1 MVKVGIRARANSQK
15 KSSEVVEMATKTK
28 SQMIHDRL
36 GHPVIDSDG
45 HWREFEPIA
54 LDYLKETA
62 GAKAVERWT
71 SRVRALGEGD
81 FAKMS
86 VEQRLD
92 RRASQPA
99 WWGMPVKNTL
109 DVATSFIPRLMH
121 DRLEQ
126 MGLDFAI
133 LYPTHCQLFAPY
145 LGDEELRR
153 AGCHAFNRYAVETWA
168 EYADRVTPI
177 GAVPMHT
184 PEEAIA
190 ELEHCKAIGIKAVAL
205 GSLMRRSIP
214 EAERMG
220 VSRRHA
226 CWLDVLGID
235 SLYDYDPVWRKCE
248 ELGYAVTFHSAA
260 SNFGLRNSISNFVYN
275 HIGHFG
281 EAGNAVAKALVIGG
295 VTYRFPRLRF
305 AFLEGG
311 VAWGCGLLADLVSH
325 WEKRSGKAIREL
337 DPSQLDRARLADLF
351 RQYGGERMT
360 ERFAEFDQLMLKGG
374 MGHAAPDQLDDF
386 AAAHIG
392 RKADLR
398 DRFVPNFFF
407 GCESDDP
414 TVTYAFSP
422 ANPFRAKLGAV
433 LSSDISHFDVP
444 DMTQVL
450 EEAWELVAEKGMS
463 EEDFSAFTFGN
474 AVNLWTGLNPR
485 FFDGTAVEKAVRQK
499 VETASAMP
507 PSAATS

>member
-1 MVKVGIRARANSQK
+1 
-15 KSSEVVEMATKTK
+15 MATKSK
-28 SQMIHDRL
+28 SQMIHARL

-62 GAKAVERWT
+62 GAKAVERWS
-71 SRVRALGEGD
+71 SRVRFLSEAD
-81 FAKMS
+81 FTKLTVA
-86 VEQRLD
+86 QRLD

-109 DVATSFIPRLMH
+109 DVATSFLPRLMH
-121 DRLEQ
+121 ERLEQ

-145 LGDEELRR
+145 IGDEELRR
-153 AGCHAFNRYAVETWA
+153 AGCHAFNRYAAETWA
-168 EYADRVTPI
+168 DYSDRVAPI
-177 GAVPMHT
+177 GAIPMHT

-190 ELEHCKAIGIKAVAL
+190 ELEHCKTIGIKAVAL
-205 GSLMRRSIP
+205 GSLIRRSIP
-214 EAERMG
+214 EAERLG
-220 VSRRHA
+220 VSRRYA

-235 SLYDYDPVWRKCE
+235 SVYDYDPVWRKCE
-248 ELGYAVTFHSAA
+248 ELGYPVTFHSAA

-295 VTYRFPRLRF
+295 VTYRFPRLKF

-311 VAWGCGLLADLVSH
+311 VAWGCSLLADLLSH
-325 WEKRSGKAIREL
+325 WEKRNGKAILEL
-337 DPSQLDRARLADLF
+337 DPSKTDRAKLAELF
-351 RQYGGERMT
+351 KQYGSTKMWEK
-360 ERFAEFDQLMLKGG
+360 FAEFERTMLMGG
-374 MGHAAPDQLDDF
+374 SGHAAPAELDDF
-386 AAAHIG
+386 AAAHIE

-398 DRFVPNFFF
+398 ERFVPNFFF

-414 TVTYAFSP
+414 TVTYAFAA
-422 ANPFRAKLGAV
+422 ANPFGAKLGAV

-450 EEAWELVAEKGMS
+450 EEAWELVEEKGLS
-463 EEDFSAFTFGN
+463 EEDFNAFTFGN
-474 AVNLWTGLNPR
+474 AAKLWASLNAD
-485 FFDGTAVEKAVRQK
+485 FFKDTTVETAVRQYL
-499 VETASAMP
+499 ESNP
-507 PSAATS
+507 SGQSAAAS

>member
-1 MVKVGIRARANSQK
+1 MSSNG
-15 KSSEVVEMATKTK
+15 KSK
-28 SQMIHDRL
+28 SQQIHDRL
-36 GHPVIDSDG
+36 GHQVIDSDG

-54 LDYLKETA
+54 LDYLKEVA

-71 SRVRALGEGD
+71 SRLRALGEGD
-81 FAKMS
+81 FARMTR
-86 VEQRLD
+86 EQRLE

-126 MGLDFAI
+126 MGLDFAV

-145 LGDEELRR
+145 IGDEELRK
-153 AGCHAFNRYAVETWA
+153 AGCHAFNQFAIDTWA

-177 GAVPMHT
+177 GAIPMHT

-205 GSLMRRSIP
+205 GSLIRRSIP
-214 EAERMG
+214 EADRLG
-220 VSRRHA
+220 VSRRYA

-235 SLYDYDPVWRKCE
+235 SIYDYDPVWRKCE
-248 ELGYAVTFHSAA
+248 ELGYPVTFHSAA

-281 EAGNAVAKALVIGG
+281 EAGNAVCKALFIGG
-295 VTYRFPRLRF
+295 VTRRFPRLKF

-325 WEKRSGKAIREL
+325 WEKRNGQAIRDL
-337 DPSQLDRARLADLF
+337 DPAIIDHVRLAELF
-351 RQYGGERMT
+351 KQFGGEKMSS
-360 ERFAEFDQLMLKGG
+360 RFAEFDQMMLASG
-374 MGHAAPDQLDDF
+374 MGRTAPDEIDDF
-386 AAAHIG
+386 AAAKIT
-392 RKADLR
+392 RKTDIRDL
-398 DRFVPNFFF
+398 FVPNFFF

-414 TVTYAFSP
+414 TVTYAFAK
-422 ANPFRAKLGAV
+422 ANPFGAKLGAV

-444 DMTQVL
+444 DMTEVL
-450 EEAWELVAEKGMS
+450 EEAWELVEDKGLS
-463 EEDFSAFTFGN
+463 EEDFDAFTFGN
-474 AVNLWTGLNPR
+474 AVRLWASLNPD
-485 FFDGTAVEKAVRQK
+485 FFKGTVVEREARQYLEQHPQTAV
-499 VETASAMP
+499 
-507 PSAATS
+507 SAAAS

>member
-1 MVKVGIRARANSQK
+1 MAANGKTQSQR
-15 KSSEVVEMATKTK
+15 
-28 SQMIHDRL
+28 IHDRL

-54 LDYLKETA
+54 MDYLREAA
-62 GAKAVERWT
+62 GAKVVERWN

-86 VEQRLD
+86 AQERLD

-109 DVATSFIPRLMH
+109 DVATSFLPRLMH
-121 DRLEQ
+121 ERLPE

-145 LGDEELRR
+145 VGDEELRR
-153 AGCHAFNRYAVETWA
+153 AGCYAFNQYAIDTWKD
-168 EYADRVTPI
+168 YADRATPI
-177 GAVPMHT
+177 GAIPMHT

-205 GSLMRRSIP
+205 GSLIRRSIP
-214 EAERMG
+214 EAERRG
-220 VSRRHA
+220 VSRRYA

-248 ELGYAVTFHSAA
+248 ELGYPATFHSAA

-275 HIGHFG
+275 HIGHFA
-281 EAGNAVAKALVIGG
+281 EAGDAVAKALFIGG
-295 VTYRFPRLRF
+295 VTRRFPRLRF

-311 VAWGCGLLADLVSH
+311 VAWGCSLLASLVSH
-325 WEKRSGKAIREL
+325 WEKRNGVAIHEL
-337 DPSQLDRARLADLF
+337 DPRQPDREGLRALF
-351 RQYGGERMT
+351 AEYGGGAFS
-360 ERFAEFDQLMLKGG
+360 ERFAEFQQMMIEGG
-374 MGHAAPDQLDDF
+374 MGKAAPAQLDDF
-386 AAAHIG
+386 AAARIE
-392 RKADLR
+392 RKSDIRDL
-398 DRFVPNFFF
+398 FVPNFFF

-414 TVTYAFSP
+414 TVTYAFAP
-422 ANPFRAKLGAV
+422 ANPFGAKLNAI

-444 DMTQVL
+444 DMTKVL
-450 EEAWELVAEKGMS
+450 EEAWELVEDRGLS
-463 EEDFSAFTFGN
+463 EEDFYAFTFVN
-474 AVNLWTGLNPR
+474 AVKLWSSLNPD
-485 FFDGTAVEKAVRQK
+485 FFNGTVVEHEVKRVMSEAI
-499 VETASAMP
+499 
-507 PSAATS
+507 

>member
-1 MVKVGIRARANSQK
+1 MS
-15 KSSEVVEMATKTK
+15 TKTK
-28 SQMIHDRL
+28 SQLIHDRL
-36 GHPVIDSDG
+36 GHQVIDSDG

-54 LDYLKETA
+54 MDYLKETA
-62 GAKAVERWT
+62 GAKAVERWN
-71 SRVRALGEGD
+71 SRLRALGEGD
-81 FAKMS
+81 FATMTR
-86 VEQRLD
+86 EQKLD

-109 DVATSFIPRLMH
+109 DMATSFIPRLMH

-126 MGLDFAI
+126 MGLDFAV

-153 AGCHAFNRYAVETWA
+153 AGCHAFNRYAAETWA
-168 EYADRVTPI
+168 ECSDRVAPI
-177 GAVPMHT
+177 GAIPMHT

-220 VSRRHA
+220 VSRRYV

-235 SLYDYDPVWRKCE
+235 SIYDYDPVWQKCA
-248 ELGYAVTFHSAA
+248 ELGYPVTFHSAA

-281 EAGNAVAKALVIGG
+281 EAGNAVAKALFIGG
-295 VTYRFPRLRF
+295 VTRRFPHMRF

-311 VAWGCGLLADLVSH
+311 VAWGCSLLADLIGH
-325 WEKRSGKAIREL
+325 WEKRNGKVMRDFDPVQVDREK
-337 DPSQLDRARLADLF
+337 LF
-351 RQYGGERMT
+351 ELFKQYGDARMLDK
-360 ERFAEFDQLMLKGG
+360 FAEFDRTMLQSG
-374 MGHAAPDQLDDF
+374 MGHAAPDELDDF
-386 AAAHIG
+386 AAAKIEQKTDI
-392 RKADLR
+392 RDLY
-398 DRFVPNFFF
+398 VPKFFF

-414 TVTYAFSP
+414 TVTYAFAK
-422 ANPFRAKLGAV
+422 ANPFGAKLGAI

-444 DMTQVL
+444 DMTEVL
-450 EEAWELVAEKGMS
+450 EEAWELVEEKGLS
-463 EEDFSAFTFGN
+463 EEDFHAFTFGN
-474 AVNLWTGLNPR
+474 AVKLCASLNPD
-485 FFDGTAVEKAVRQK
+485 FFKGTVVEKEVKQYL
-499 VETASAMP
+499 ASLSQ
-507 PSAATS
+507 SAAAS